1 VNESNS
7 SLTSLRQSLTR
18 LHSELSAAPRL
29 DEASKGQL
37 REVLK
42 DIEGALKAPQPAAPG
57 PRSRLEELAV
67 RFDVGH
73 PALSAS
79 IREFVDLLGRA
90 GL

>member
-1 VNESNS
+1 MDAS
-7 SLTSLRQSLTR
+7 SRHLLL
-18 LHSELSAAPRL
+18 
-29 DEASKGQL
+29 
-37 REVLK
+37 EVLQ
-42 DIEGALKAPQPAAPG
+42 DIERVLKSQPHEARG

-73 PALSAS
+73 PTLSAS

>member
-1 VNESNS
+1 VNEPNS
-7 SLTSLRQSLTR
+7 SLNSLQQSLTR
-18 LHSELSAAPRL
+18 LHSELSTAPRL
-29 DEASKGQL
+29 DETSKGLL

-42 DIEGALKAPQPAAPG
+42 DIEGALKDPQPAASA

-79 IREFVDLLGRA
+79 IREFVDLLGGA